1 MCSTLL
7 LKRLTVVMTEP
18 TSQCFIA
25 RIGAAAPDLESRLV
39 QWAGANCRAHCVVKD
54 SEGGVSLYLQRKEA
68 KTARAMQSLI
78 RTLTNRW
85 GLHMGD
91 LGKGWLELCTEEDYQ
106 AAASVAC
113 GATAPCASRVRVDT
127 PQIEERATAPLWP
140 CAEAGVVLHELSPG
154 FDRRSREMYRQ
165 LLMLQESA
173 VAQRAPAPLA
183 QPAH

>member
-68 KTARAMQSLI
+68 KTTRAMQSLI

-106 AAASVAC
+106 AAASAAC

-127 PQIEERATAPLWP
+127 PQIEERATAPLRP
-140 CAEAGVVLHELSPG
+140 CVEAGVILHALPPG
-154 FDRRSREMYRQ
+154 FDERSQEMYRQ
-165 LLMLQESA
+165 LLMLRESA
-173 VAQRAPAPLA
+173 ITQREPAPLA